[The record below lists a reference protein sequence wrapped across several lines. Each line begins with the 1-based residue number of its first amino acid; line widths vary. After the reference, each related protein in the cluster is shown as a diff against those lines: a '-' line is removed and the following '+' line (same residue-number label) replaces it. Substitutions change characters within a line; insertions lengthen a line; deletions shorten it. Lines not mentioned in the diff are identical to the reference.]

1 MRGPDPRIHLF
12 SHDDGLPET
21 ALDLIQRPGR
31 LDGLGRY
38 KYPSREGEA
47 ENAENDKLS
56 LRIEVNHHGAP
67 RASAIPFPG
76 PTIARADRR
85 EM

>member
-12 SHDDGLPET
+12 SQNDGLPET

-31 LDGLGRY
+31 LDGLGR
-38 KYPSREGEA
+38 EGET